1 MNLDHDFLVGF
12 SKSFGLFY
20 LLALSAA
27 VLVYTFWPANKKRF
41 DHAAQSILRDE
52 DKPYEDKRWR

>member
-1 MNLDHDFLVGF
+1 MSLDHDFLVGF

-27 VLVYTFWPANKKRF
+27 VLVYTFWPSNKERF